1 MGTTRDLGRIM
12 AVSGEAIGQPGRRQ
26 FRLCLLNTNDEF
38 ASCWMEKEQ
47 LSALGEALEQGLRDQ
62 QYEHRAR
69 PMDDVEPPPP
79 FPLNTDLDF
88 RVGRLSIGIDPGER
102 TIQLT
107 AGDRLEPAADESIE
121 VKGILDFDQ
130 AFALAAE
137 IRTVVAAGRPLCP
150 LCTAPVDPAGHVC
163 VKQNGHHP
171 H

>member
-1 MGTTRDLGRIM
+1 M
-12 AVSGEAIGQPGRRQ
+12 ASTHDFGLIVAVAGEAVGQPGRRQ
-26 FRLCLLNTNDEF
+26 FRLCLLSSTNEF

-62 QYEHRAR
+62 QYEHRPR
-69 PMDDVEPPPP
+69 PMDDVEPPPA

-88 RVGRLSIGIDPGER
+88 RVGRLSIGIDPGDR
-102 TIQLT
+102 IIQVT
-107 AGDRLEPAADESIE
+107 VGDRLDPASADSVE
-121 VKGILDFDQ
+121 VKASFGFEQ
-130 AFALAAE
+130 AFALATE

-150 LCTAPVDPAGHVC
+150 LCTAPMDPEGHVC